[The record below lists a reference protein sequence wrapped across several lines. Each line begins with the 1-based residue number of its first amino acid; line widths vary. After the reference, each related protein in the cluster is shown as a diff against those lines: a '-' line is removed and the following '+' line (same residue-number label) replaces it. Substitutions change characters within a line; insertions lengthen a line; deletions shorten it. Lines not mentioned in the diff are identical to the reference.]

1 MVELTEVEQKIF
13 DKVIAEYH
21 KCDQIPD
28 EEYLK
33 KIIKLANTNGDG
45 YKRVIRMGEDKT
57 YLVPIEEIILN
68 GLKATELDK
77 YLVEEK
83 EIK

>member
-21 KCDQIPD
+21 KRELIPD

-33 KIIKLANTNGDG
+33 KIIKLGNTDGDG
-45 YKRVIRMGEDKT
+45 YKRVSKIGGDKT
-57 YLVPIEEIILN
+57 YLVPIETIILC
-68 GLKATELDK
+68 GLRAEDLDK
-77 YLVEEK
+77 YSTED
-83 EIK
+83 

>member
-1 MVELTEVEQKIF
+1 MTELTEVEQKIF
-13 DKVIAEYH
+13 DKIIAEYH
-21 KCDQIPD
+21 KRGKIPD

-33 KIIKLANTNGDG
+33 KIIKLVNTDGDG
-45 YKRVIRMGEDKT
+45 YKRVSRIGEDKT
-57 YLVPIEEIILN
+57 HLVPIEEIILN

-83 EIK
+83 GSE